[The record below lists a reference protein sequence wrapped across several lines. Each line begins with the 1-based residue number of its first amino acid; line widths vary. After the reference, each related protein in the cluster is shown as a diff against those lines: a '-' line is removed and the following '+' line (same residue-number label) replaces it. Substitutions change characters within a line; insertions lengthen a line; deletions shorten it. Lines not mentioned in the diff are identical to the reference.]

1 MIEPLHACVA
11 DRAVRGAGWSIYV
24 AGVAVLD
31 FQVVSL
37 DVHGKHFVYES
48 DPGNFLADW
57 YSRQLG

>member
-1 MIEPLHACVA
+1 
-11 DRAVRGAGWSIYV
+11 VRGAGWSIYV

-37 DVHGKHFVYES
+37 DVHGKHFVYKS